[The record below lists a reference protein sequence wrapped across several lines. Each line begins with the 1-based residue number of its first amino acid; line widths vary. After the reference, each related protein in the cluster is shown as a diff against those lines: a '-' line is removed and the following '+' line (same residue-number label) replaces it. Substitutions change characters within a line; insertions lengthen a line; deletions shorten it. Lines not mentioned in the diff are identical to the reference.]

1 MDNQYTALLE
11 ELHNKKLIAFGCGK
25 YFREFLQ
32 RYPSLAGEIAL
43 ILDNHPQSDVYTYD
57 KFCIPVMY
65 PAEINRF
72 DLSNYIIIFC
82 AGSWKEMKE
91 QLDGIAGQEY
101 ICFHYPLNIDYRKN
115 RPLGIFHRIVVPS
128 VEILKEYSVMEK
140 AAKLLGIEGESKIPE
155 CLIKGTIH
163 TIPRLTVALTP
174 RCSLRCK
181 ECNNLM
187 WRFSDHSD
195 LQAEKIISSLQNVI
209 DAMDLIPCVELIG
222 GEPFA
227 AGNLNHVLDFLLKQK
242 NVMVIEIT
250 TNATIMPSVE
260 TLNRLKNQKI
270 YIHVSS
276 YGHVVDQRRFI
287 SCMQE
292 NNIQYRLLEFQNQ
305 WVSTGGI
312 EKRNRD
318 ADELMYQYY
327 HCTSGNLCKTLWENK
342 LYPCARAASLAALG
356 IMADCP
362 YIDCLQKEDI
372 RERLYSFYLVPSCG
386 PCDYCD
392 VAVADPVY
400 VEPAVQ
406 LDRTEDICGQ

>member
-1 MDNQYTALLE
+1 
-11 ELHNKKLIAFGCGK
+11 
-25 YFREFLQ
+25 
-32 RYPSLAGEIAL
+32 
-43 ILDNHPQSDVYTYD
+43 
-57 KFCIPVMY
+57 
-65 PAEINRF
+65 
-72 DLSNYIIIFC
+72 
-82 AGSWKEMKE
+82 
-91 QLDGIAGQEY
+91 
-101 ICFHYPLNIDYRKN
+101 
-115 RPLGIFHRIVVPS
+115 
-128 VEILKEYSVMEK
+128 
-140 AAKLLGIEGESKIPE
+140 
-155 CLIKGTIH
+155 
-163 TIPRLTVALTP
+163 
-174 RCSLRCK
+174 
-181 ECNNLM
+181 
-187 WRFSDHSD
+187 
-195 LQAEKIISSLQNVI
+195 
-209 DAMDLIPCVELIG
+209 MDLIPCVELIG